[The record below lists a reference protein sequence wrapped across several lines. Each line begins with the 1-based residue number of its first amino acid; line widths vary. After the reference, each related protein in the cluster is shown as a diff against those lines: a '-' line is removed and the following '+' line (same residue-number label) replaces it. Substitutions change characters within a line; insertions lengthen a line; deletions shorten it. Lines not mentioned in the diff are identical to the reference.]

1 MRPPARFSA
10 CQTRLLQR
18 LECWVSVSTEQ
29 RALCT
34 AGHSKGVAHFP
45 RGKRAA
51 DLETDTLVPLDQLN
65 GSETPYGLPNQRSL
79 GLGGRRIDLNGNVGH
94 RADLGDDLPIDRVG
108 AGRKRA
114 QRPRTCLLY

>member
-18 LECWVSVSTEQ
+18 LECWVSVSTEP

-45 RGKRAA
+45 RGKCAA

-79 GLGGRRIDLNGNVGH
+79 GLGGRRIDLNGNVDRGTE
-94 RADLGDDLPIDRVG
+94 LGDNLTVNRVG
-108 AGRKRA
+108 ARRERA
-114 QRPRTCLLY
+114 Q